1 MLNLKKYAVTLTTTS
16 EMLGT
21 ISKGDS
27 SGNTAMDYI
36 SDKDTIGNVKA
47 AEERST
53 APTVEEIQV
62 PFEEMKEAGYVKNLK
77 AGKSIETTAFGMDDT
92 LKKYKLISEYLD
104 EKKGNPAG
112 WILRVQDSSGTG
124 FHSDEKG
131 IFIFDYMVRGFLKN
145 AGNVIKGDVGIKQP
159 KSKIDNFVFVKPR
172 RIHLMLDGKNI
183 VKPDGVISRPLR
195 AMTMQ
200 GPRVTIAKSDFIRP
214 GAVMNMEFHV
224 VDCDDGKL
232 FTISTLKDILSYGAY
247 QGLGQFRNGS
257 YGQFEFN
264 IKAM

>member
-62 PFEEMKEAGYVKNLK
+62 PFEEMKEAGYVENLK
-77 AGKSIETTAFGMDDT
+77 AGKSIETTAFRMDDT

-104 EKKGNPAG
+104 EKKGKPAG
-112 WILRVQDSSGTG
+112 FTTST
-124 FHSDEKG
+124 H
-131 IFIFDYMVRGFLKN
+131 
-145 AGNVIKGDVGIKQP
+145 
-159 KSKIDNFVFVKPR
+159 
-172 RIHLMLDGKNI
+172 
-183 VKPDGVISRPLR
+183 
-195 AMTMQ
+195 
-200 GPRVTIAKSDFIRP
+200 
-214 GAVMNMEFHV
+214 
-224 VDCDDGKL
+224 KL
-232 FTISTLKDILSYGAY
+232 
-247 QGLGQFRNGS
+247 NG
-257 YGQFEFN
+257 FN
-264 IKAM
+264 IKG